1 MKNIKKILIV
11 CTGNS
16 CRSIMAEG
24 YLTKKFKDMGAKDTI
39 VISAGTNAFNGF
51 KPTEET
57 IKVMKEEGVDA
68 SGYMSSVL
76 GKANIDNADAILVMT
91 PKHKERVVSISPSSK
106 DKIYFLRE
114 FSDEYKKE
122 GNSIDDPIGRPI
134 EFYREVFKV
143 IKDSSEGFIKWI
155 KE

>member
-1 MKNIKKILIV
+1 MKNIKRILVV

-24 YLTKKFKDMGAKDTI
+24 YLMKKFLDMGAKDTT
-39 VISAGTNAFNGF
+39 VISAGTSALNGL

-57 IKVMKEEGVDA
+57 IEVMNEEGIDV
-68 SGYMSSVL
+68 SGYMSSAL
-76 GKANIDNADAILVMT
+76 SKANIDNADAILVMT
-91 PKHKERVVSISPSSK
+91 PKHKEKVVSISPSSK
-106 DKIYFLRE
+106 DKVYFLRE

-122 GNSIDDPIGRPI
+122 GNSIADPVGRPM
-134 EFYREVFKV
+134 EFYREVLKV
-143 IKDSSEGFIKWI
+143 IKDSSEGFVKWI